1 MRGGRRPI
9 LVWLIFLFII
19 FSTAF
24 TAVSVLVLT
33 SGNLPPEV
41 QAKIGVEAIRPIDI
55 VAGLFE
61 AAVYFVAAIALFM
74 MRKLAFYLFAG
85 AFVMEI
91 GLVVWTLA
99 DRSHAITLGIAGGD
113 MAGFVG
119 MVAIGLAFLLFI
131 YTLNLM
137 MSERLA

>member
-1 MRGGRRPI
+1 MPGGKRPI
-9 LVWLIFLFII
+9 LVWLIFLF
-19 FSTAF
+19 FMVSTAF
-24 TAVSVLVLT
+24 TAFSVLVVT

-41 QAKIGVEAIRPIDI
+41 QARMGVEAIRPIDI
-55 VAGLFE
+55 VAGLSE
-61 AAVYFVAAIALFM
+61 TAVYFVAAIALFM

-99 DRSHAITLGIAGGD
+99 DKSRASALGLVGGD
-113 MAGFVG
+113 MAGFAGTVT
-119 MVAIGLAFLLFI
+119 IGLAFLIFI